1 MASIRMGR
9 KAAPRR
15 SSKTTAEP
23 SPQSDPRPS
32 TPLAADR
39 FSQAPREK
47 PSIGVPDPLL
57 VAQEE
62 ARHAKEGSA
71 KLQRAVEV
79 LREGL
84 ETITVAEWD
93 RVERREVTA
102 NELRKMA
109 AKTLGEYSALTGQ
122 NWKRHRI
129 VHSHAGGTGNPPVH
143 EGNMTEA
150 QE

>member
-1 MASIRMGR
+1 MATIRMGR

-15 SSKTTAEP
+15 SPKRLPESALGL
-23 SPQSDPRPS
+23 SPVANSEQ
-32 TPLAADR
+32 R
-39 FSQAPREK
+39 FSEAPKEK

-62 ARHAKEGSA
+62 ALNAKAGNA
-71 KLQRAVEV
+71 KLQRAVDA
-79 LREGL
+79 LRAGL

-109 AKTLGEYSALTGQ
+109 IKTLDEYSSLTGQ
-122 NWKRHRI
+122 SWRRNRI
-129 VHSHAGGTGNPPVH
+129 VHSHAGGTGNAPVH
-143 EGNMTEA
+143 EANMTET
-150 QE
+150 QG